1 MRRLAK
7 CIRCVDVL
15 LAHSNFHTLT
25 QICNANQRRGR
36 PNCPLFSAFGV
47 GQETG
52 LRGNILL
59 ILDPSDLVQG
69 IPGFLYVCDLGE
81 FREVQTSQVHLP
93 CS

>member
-47 GQETG
+47 AFGVGQETG

-69 IPGFLYVCDLGE
+69 IPGFLLYVCDLGE
-81 FREVQTSQVHLP
+81 FR
-93 CS
+93 